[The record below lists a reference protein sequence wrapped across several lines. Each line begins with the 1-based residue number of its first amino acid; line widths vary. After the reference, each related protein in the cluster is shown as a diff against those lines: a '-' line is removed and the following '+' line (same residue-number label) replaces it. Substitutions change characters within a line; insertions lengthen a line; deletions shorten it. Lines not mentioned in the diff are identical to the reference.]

1 MQSPSFRIWYGFFF
15 IQDSTYNF
23 VLTTLKKVV
32 VKLNILY
39 SQFALRSRTFAALAL
54 CSSLRL
60 AEMPDAN
67 VFKCK
72 TENGNVVRYFQ
83 DGCWHSMRVDSN

>member
-23 VLTTLKKVV
+23 VLTTLKKLV

-39 SQFALRSRTFAALAL
+39 SQFALRSRTFAALSML
-54 CSSLRL
+54 CRL

-67 VFKCK
+67 VLCK

-83 DGCWHSMRVDSN
+83 DGCWHSIRVDSN